1 MAYYRRPM
9 TMLRAVAS
17 ALVLAGA
24 LTLLLSVLGLAGGE
38 LDKAPA
44 GLLGLALLAVGLVLF
59 SRTGGRRARYGYATP
74 TGDPTAPYGPGAY
87 GAGQPRPDPNAGDVG
102 FGWPGNQSTG

>member
-1 MAYYRRPM
+1 M

-59 SRTGGRRARYGYATP
+59 SRMGGRRARYGYATS
-74 TGDPTAPYGPGAY
+74 TGDPAAPYGPGAH
-87 GAGQPRPDPNAGDVG
+87 GAGQPGPDPNAGDAG
-102 FGWPGNQSTG
+102 CGWPGNQRTG